1 MFGTYFRGKNPI
13 IRLFL
18 NKKGDILKFA
28 LLLFHSFNLEV
39 DVSYCSI
46 LSASSIRPIVPTY
59 DVLVKFN
66 YLHLAL
72 VFFDD
77 ICSDDKVLDL
87 KVEEKKQ
94 VWRVEGKTRE
104 REKVR

>member
-1 MFGTYFRGKNPI
+1 MITLVNAIIFIVIGSLKEDPLSTGMFGMYFRGKNPI

-46 LSASSIRPIVPTY
+46 LSASSIRSTVPTY
-59 DVLVKFN
+59 IRFGQ
-66 YLHLAL
+66 
-72 VFFDD
+72 
-77 ICSDDKVLDL
+77 I
-87 KVEEKKQ
+87 
-94 VWRVEGKTRE
+94 
-104 REKVR
+104 

>member
-1 MFGTYFRGKNPI
+1 MITLVNAIIFIVIGSLKEDPFSTGMFGMPYFRGKKSI

-46 LSASSIRPIVPTY
+46 LSASSIRSTVPTY
-59 DVLVKFN
+59 IRFGQ
-66 YLHLAL
+66 
-72 VFFDD
+72 
-77 ICSDDKVLDL
+77 I
-87 KVEEKKQ
+87 
-94 VWRVEGKTRE
+94 
-104 REKVR
+104 